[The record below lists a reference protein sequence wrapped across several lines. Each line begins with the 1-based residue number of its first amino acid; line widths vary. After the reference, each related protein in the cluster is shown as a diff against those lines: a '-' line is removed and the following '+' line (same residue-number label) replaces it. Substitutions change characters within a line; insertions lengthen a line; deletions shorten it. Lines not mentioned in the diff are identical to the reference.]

1 MHIHDT
7 IPAKIS
13 QLPTVGFEKLKER
26 RARSLRIAR
35 IFEEIDFLQEVAP
48 KMFGCGSVMLFRRY
62 EGGAL
67 ELAHTFF
74 CKQRLCPMCAW
85 RRSLKSFHQLSTIMD
100 FVDKARIARY
110 GAPYAYILITLT
122 LRNTDILDLPETL
135 DLMLESFRTIYRS
148 KKWGDAIKGCHRT
161 LEITYNKET
170 NTFHPHLHLLCAV
183 NPSYFQ
189 SSAYIS
195 QKAMQ
200 AMWKKALRIAYD
212 PIVDIRK
219 VEDTGGA
226 IAETA
231 KYVTKDDDWSL
242 LPDDKAEAVVAA
254 LHVALKNRKL
264 YALYGVFRKAFRA
277 LHMTDEDGNLI
288 NPQETDEQLL
298 REIRQDLKWTL
309 VAYVHGFGGNYQ
321 EASIEALPQYWQSI
335 AAVIQSEN
343 HEELPHNH
351 PETVSLTEITP
362 DLSYGISD
370 IDEILDF

>member
-1 MHIHDT
+1 MHTHDIIT
-7 IPAKIS
+7 TNIC
-13 QLPTVGFEKLKER
+13 QLPTFGFEKLKER
-26 RARSLRIAR
+26 RARTLRIAR
-35 IFEEIDFLQEVAP
+35 IFEQIDFLPEVAP
-48 KMFGCGSVMLFRRY
+48 KMFGCGSVMLLRRY
-62 EGGAL
+62 EGGET

-100 FVDKARIARY
+100 YADKRRIERY
-110 GAPYAYILITLT
+110 GSPYKYILMTLT
-122 LRNTDILDLPETL
+122 LRNTDIMDLPETL

-148 KKWGDAIKGCHRT
+148 KMWTDGIKGCHRT

-195 QKAMQ
+195 QKNMQ
-200 AMWKKALRIAYD
+200 KAWKKALRIAYE
-212 PIVDIRK
+212 PIVDIRR
-219 VEDTGGA
+219 VEDTAGA
-226 IAETA
+226 VAETA

-242 LPDDKAEAVVAA
+242 LPDDQAEAVVSS
-254 LHVALKNRKL
+254 LHIAIKGRKL
-264 YALYGVFRKAFRA
+264 YALYGVFRQAFRE

-321 EASIEALPQYWQSI
+321 EASIEALPKYWQGI
-335 AAVIQSEN
+335 AAIIQNEN

-351 PETVSLTEITP
+351 PETKQLEEIIP
-362 DLSYGISD
+362 DLAYGIDD
-370 IDEILDF
+370 IETELQF